1 MSDGVHAPG
10 RRPRGWM
17 SLYAAAFV
25 AMLAAGAMLGLAAR
39 ELLREDG
46 LLWASVV
53 LSGLS
58 LVLAGLSLV
67 APRRR

>member
-1 MSDGVHAPG
+1 VTDGVHAPG

-25 AMLAAGAMLGLAAR
+25 TMLAAGALLALAAR
-39 ELLREDG
+39 ELLSEDG
-46 LLWASVV
+46 LLWASIG

-58 LVLAGLSLV
+58 LGLAVLSLV